1 MESKYIFLIYICV
14 GLFLCLLA
22 GKIVKQFKLP
32 NVTGYILIGLLAGII
47 CGTHQMEHFFGKDI
61 AHEMVTK
68 FDVIKDLAT
77 GFIAFSIG
85 TEFEFKYIKKLGK
98 TPIVIACL
106 ESLGA
111 TVLVA
116 IGIYIVTGNIQLAL
130 IMGAIAA
137 ATDPAATILVA
148 KQYKA
153 KGPVSKNLI
162 PVVAIDDAT
171 ALMSYGICVALAKTF
186 TGHFSWMTIVEPIK
200 EIFGAIL
207 FGVVM
212 GLIFTTLIHFFT
224 GRGNRLAITISMVA
238 LTVSISHIP
247 ELNFSPLLAC
257 MAMSMTV
264 VNTSSR
270 WEPVFEQMDRMTPPV
285 FMLFFFVTGAGMD
298 ISVLPTIGVIGV
310 VYIIVRVIGKL
321 VGANLGARICHA
333 DKNVRKYLGI
343 GLIPQAG
350 VAIGLAMMC
359 SSVVPKYAN
368 QIMAV
373 VVCGTIIYELIGPI
387 VTKVMLVRIGEI
399 KPENSK

>member
-1 MESKYIFLIYICV
+1 MDSKYIFLIYICV
-14 GLFLCLLA
+14 GLFLCLLS

-32 NVTGYILIGLLAGII
+32 NVTGYILIGLLAGVL
-47 CGTHQMEHFFGKDI
+47 CGTHQMEHFFGQDV
-61 AHEMVTK
+61 AETMVNK

-85 TEFEFKYIKKLGK
+85 IEFERKYIKKLGK

-106 ESLGA
+106 ESLAA
-111 TVLVA
+111 TVLVT
-116 IGIYIVTGNIQLAL
+116 IGIYIVTGNIQLSL

-153 KGPVSKNLI
+153 KGPVSNNLI

-171 ALMSYGICVALAKTF
+171 ALIFYGICVALAKAW
-186 TGHFSWMTIVEPIK
+186 TGHFSIMTIIDPIK
-200 EIFGAIL
+200 EVFGAIL
-207 FGVVM
+207 FGVIM
-212 GLIFTTLIHFFT
+212 GLIFTTLIHYFT

-238 LTVSISHIP
+238 LTVSVSHIP
-247 ELNFSPLLAC
+247 VLNFSPLLAC
-257 MAMSMTV
+257 MAMSTTV

-270 WEPVFEQMDRMTPPV
+270 WGPVFEQMDRMTPPV

-310 VYIIVRVIGKL
+310 VYIVVRVIGKML
-321 VGANLGARICHA
+321 GANLGARISHA
-333 DKNVRKYLGI
+333 DKNIRRYLGV

-359 SSVVPKYAN
+359 ATVVPEYSN
-368 QIMAV
+368 QIMTV

-387 VTKVMLVRIGEI
+387 VTKLMLVKIGEI
-399 KPENSK
+399 KPENNK

>member
-14 GLFLCLLA
+14 GLFLCLIA

-32 NVTGYILIGLLAGII
+32 TVTGYILIGLLAGVL
-47 CGTHQMEHFFGKDI
+47 CGTSQLEHFFGTDV
-61 AHEMVTK
+61 AEQMVTK

-85 TEFEFKYIKKLGK
+85 TEFEIKYIKKLGK

-106 ESLGA
+106 ESLAA

-116 IGIYIVTGNIQLAL
+116 VGIYIVTGNIQLAL

-171 ALMSYGICVALAKTF
+171 ALMFYGICVALAKTF
-186 TGHFSWMTIVEPIK
+186 TGHFSWMTVLEPIK

-212 GLIFTTLIHFFT
+212 GLIFTILIHYFT

-238 LTVSISHIP
+238 LAVSISHIP
-247 ELNFSPLLAC
+247 VLNFSPLLAC

-298 ISVLPTIGVIGV
+298 ISVIPTVGVIGA
-310 VYIIVRVIGKL
+310 VYIVVRVIGKL
-321 VGANLGARICHA
+321 LGANLGARICHA
-333 DKNVRKYLGI
+333 DKNVRRFLGI

-359 SSVVPKYAN
+359 SSVVPEYAN

-387 VTKVMLVRIGEI
+387 ITKIMLVRIGEI
-399 KPENSK
+399 KQENSK

>member
-1 MESKYIFLIYICV
+1 MDSKYIFLIYVCV
-14 GLFLCLLA
+14 GLFLCLIA
-22 GKIVKQFKLP
+22 GKIVKQLKLP
-32 NVTGYILIGLLAGII
+32 NVTGYILIGLLAGVV
-47 CGTHQMEHFFGKDI
+47 CGTHQMEHLFGQDV
-61 AHEMVTK
+61 AATMVSK

-85 TEFEFKYIKKLGK
+85 TEFELKYIKKLGK

-106 ESLGA
+106 ESLAA

-116 IGIYIVTGNIQLAL
+116 LGIYIVTGNIQLAL

-137 ATDPAATILVA
+137 ATDPAATIMVA

-153 KGPVSKNLI
+153 KGPVSNNLI

-171 ALMSYGICVALAKTF
+171 ALMFYGICVAIAKSF
-186 TGHFSWMTIVEPIK
+186 TGHFSLMTIVDPIK
-200 EIFGAIL
+200 EIIGAIL

-212 GLIFTTLIHFFT
+212 GLLFSVLIHYFT

-238 LTVSISHIP
+238 MTVSISHIP
-247 ELNFSPLLAC
+247 FLNFSPLLAC

-270 WEPVFEQMDRMTPPV
+270 WHPVFEQMDRMTPPV

-298 ISVLPTIGVIGV
+298 ISVLPTVGIIGA
-310 VYIIVRVIGKL
+310 VYIIVRVVGKL
-321 VGANLGARICHA
+321 FGANIGARICKA
-333 DKNVRKYLGI
+333 PVNVRKYLGV

-359 SSVVPKYAN
+359 STVVPEYADK
-368 QIMAV
+368 IMTV
-373 VVCGTIIYELIGPI
+373 VVGGTIIYELIGPI
-387 VTKVMLVRIGEI
+387 VTKAMLVKIGEI
-399 KPENSK
+399 KPENVK

>member
-14 GLFLCLLA
+14 GLFLCLIA

-32 NVTGYILIGLLAGII
+32 NVTGYILIGLLAGVV
-47 CGTHQMEHFFGKDI
+47 CGTSQLEHFFGQDV
-61 AHEMVTK
+61 AQTMVIK
-68 FDVIKDLAT
+68 FDVVKDLAT

-116 IGIYIVTGNIQLAL
+116 IGIYMVTGNIQLAL

-153 KGPVSKNLI
+153 NGPVSKNLI

-186 TGHFSWMTIVEPIK
+186 TGDFSMMTIIEPIK

-212 GLIFTTLIHFFT
+212 GLIFTVLIHYFT
-224 GRGNRLAITISMVA
+224 GRGNRLAITICMVA
-238 LTVSISHIP
+238 LTVSVSHIP

-257 MAMSMTV
+257 MAMSTTV

-270 WEPVFEQMDRMTPPV
+270 WGPVFEQMDRMTPPI

-298 ISVLPTIGVIGV
+298 ISVLPKIGVIGV
-310 VYIIVRVIGKL
+310 VYIVVRVIGKL
-321 VGANLGARICHA
+321 LGANLGARISHA

-359 SSVVPKYAN
+359 SSVVPEYAN
-368 QIMAV
+368 QITAV

-387 VTKVMLVRIGEI
+387 VTKMMLVKIGEI